1 MTITPPTAPPSPPPS
16 QPPSPSIAR
25 LLAVVFLPF
34 AGGYFLSYLFRSTNA
49 VIAPELTAE
58 IGLDATALGLLTS
71 TYFLAF
77 AGFQLPLGLLL
88 DRFGPRRVQS
98 VLLLSAALGAGLF
111 AIGDSLPTLA
121 FARGLI
127 GLGVAGG
134 LMSSFKATTLWFPK
148 DRWPLINGCFMA
160 IGGLGAVA
168 ATLPLEAA
176 LHVTDWRGV
185 FLGLALITVVVA
197 LIIRL
202 VVPERSIEGAGDSL
216 AQQLSG
222 LRRVFAASLF
232 WRVAPLTVTTMTA
245 NLAIQGLW
253 AGPWLR
259 DVGAMDREGAAQIL
273 FALAA
278 AMTVGFVLTGL
289 IADFCIRRGV
299 PLSRVIV
306 ALTALFMVSQA
317 TIVFELAPNSVIPWL
332 AFGLMANG
340 AALIYPLLNGHFP
353 LGLSGRVSTGLNTLA
368 FFGAFAGQYLMG
380 AAIDLWP
387 PLAGGGFAPEAYRW
401 TFGGILALQVLSLAW
416 YGVLSALGRSD
427 INEGTVR

>member
-1 MTITPPTAPPSPPPS
+1 MTATTASPAPTV
-16 QPPSPSIAR
+16 AR
-25 LLAVVFLPF
+25 LLLVVFVPF

-49 VIAPELTAE
+49 VIAPQLTAE
-58 IGLDATALGLLTS
+58 IGLDAGDLGLLTS

-98 VLLLSAALGAGLF
+98 VLLLSAALGAALF
-111 AIGDSLPTLA
+111 AFGDSLLTLA
-121 FARGLI
+121 VARAFI

-134 LMSSFKATTLWFPK
+134 LMASFKAITLWFPK

-168 ATLPLEAA
+168 ATRPLEMA

-185 FLGLALITVVVA
+185 FLGLAVITVAVA
-197 LIIRL
+197 MTIRL
-202 VVPERSIEGAGDSL
+202 IVPERPIHGAGDGL
-216 AQQLSG
+216 GRQISG
-222 LRRVFAASLF
+222 LREVFADLLF

-259 DVGAMDREGAAQIL
+259 DVGGLGREAVADTL
-273 FALAA
+273 LWLAA
-278 AMTVGFVLTGL
+278 AMTLGFVLTGI
-289 IADFCIRRGV
+289 IADACTRRGV

-306 ALTALFMVSQA
+306 VSTILFMASQA
-317 TIVFELAPNSVIPWL
+317 VVVFELAPASAVPWIT
-332 AFGLMANG
+332 FGLLANG
-340 AALIYPLLNGHFP
+340 AALVYPLLNGHFP
-353 LGLSGRVSTGLNTLA
+353 LALSGRVSTAMNTLA

-380 AAIDLWP
+380 AAIDLWE
-387 PLAGGGFAPEAYRW
+387 PLADGGYRPEAYQW
-401 TFGGILALQVLSLAW
+401 VFGGILVLQILSLVW
-416 YGVLSALGRSD
+416 YGVTA
-427 INEGTVR
+427 GTVRKGGTG

>member
-1 MTITPPTAPPSPPPS
+1 MTTTAASPHPTV
-16 QPPSPSIAR
+16 AR
-25 LLAVVFLPF
+25 LLLVVFVPF

-49 VIAPELTAE
+49 VIAPQLIAE
-58 IGLDATALGLLTS
+58 IGLDAGDLGLLTS

-111 AIGDSLPTLA
+111 AIGDSLTTLA
-121 FARGLI
+121 VARGFI

-134 LMSSFKATTLWFPK
+134 LMASFKAITLWFPK

-168 ATLPLEAA
+168 ATRPLEEA

-185 FLGLALITVVVA
+185 FLGLAVITVAVA
-197 LIIRL
+197 LVIRI
-202 VVPERSIEGAGDSL
+202 VVPERPIDGAKDSL
-216 AQQLSG
+216 TQQISG
-222 LRRVFAASLF
+222 LKRVFADLLF

-259 DVGAMDREGAAQIL
+259 DVGGMGRDAVADTL
-273 FALAA
+273 FGLAA
-278 AMTVGFVLTGL
+278 AMTVGFVLTGV
-289 IADFCIRRGV
+289 IADLCTRRGI
-299 PLSRVIV
+299 PLSRVIIGF
-306 ALTALFMVSQA
+306 TALFMASQA
-317 TIVFELAPNSVIPWL
+317 LIVFEIAPASAVPWL

-340 AALIYPLLNGHFP
+340 AALVYPLLNGHFP
-353 LGLSGRVSTGLNTLA
+353 LALSGRVSTGLNTLA

-380 AAIDLWP
+380 AAIDLWA
-387 PLAGGGFAPEAYRW
+387 PLASGGYRPEAYQSV
-401 TFGGILALQVLSLAW
+401 FGGILALQVLSLLW
-416 YGVLSALGRSD
+416 YALSAGPARRRDAEDSS
-427 INEGTVR
+427 V